1 MLHFRFI
8 SPTLAALG
16 AAVFFGASTP
26 FAKQLVGHISPLL
39 LAGLLYAGSGIGLIL
54 TRLIKD
60 GGWHHSGLVK
70 DDWIWLMG
78 AVGFG
83 GILGPIVLLFGLRL
97 TSASTASLL
106 LNFEAVF
113 TALLAWLV
121 FKESASYR
129 IVLGMLLIITGGILL
144 SWSHGETS
152 KQGLL
157 GSIAIA
163 GACLCWAIDNN
174 FTRKISA
181 GDPLFIAGSKG
192 VVAGVVSTSLAL
204 CFGMSFP
211 NWLTLGYALLIG
223 FIGYGASLVLF
234 VLALRGLGTARTGAY
249 FSTAPFIGAAIA
261 ILFFHET
268 TSAFFWAA
276 SILMGV
282 GVGLHLTEHH
292 EHEHTHEELNH
303 EHSHVHDKHHQH
315 PHDFPWHGKE
325 PHTHYHHH
333 GAVKHSHP
341 HFPDIHHRHDHKSS

>member
-1 MLHFRFI
+1 M
-8 SPTLAALG
+8 
-16 AAVFFGASTP
+16 
-26 FAKQLVGHISPLL
+26 
-39 LAGLLYAGSGIGLIL
+39 
-54 TRLIKD
+54 
-60 GGWHHSGLVK
+60 
-70 DDWIWLMG
+70 
-78 AVGFG
+78 
-83 GILGPIVLLFGLRL
+83 
-97 TSASTASLL
+97 
-106 LNFEAVF
+106 
-113 TALLAWLV
+113 
-121 FKESASYR
+121 
-129 IVLGMLLIITGGILL
+129 
-144 SWSHGETS
+144 
-152 KQGLL
+152 L

-192 VVAGVVSTSLAL
+192 VVVGVVSTSLAL

-211 NWLTLGYALLIG
+211 NWLTLSYALLIG